1 MSDQTRYKIEV
12 CCEGVVSTVRIRG
25 RKRYLLEKAFLDEL
39 VGHPYPAHLPLRPI
53 PDPHGDLYVLDR
65 AQVAA
70 YGAFRRRMRKVE
82 NSMSV
87 SKVQAQLDRGGNSSI
102 PSEFQSFCFSLA
114 MGFSYADSTPQ
125 KMVQYAVNTLS
136 REEKEAAVRFLDRV
150 AEGNYDAEN
159 LQRVWDKVVADLG
172 LVFEG
177 DVRAFFLNIRLEMAK
192 VFKPS
197 HARRHSR
204 R

>member
-1 MSDQTRYKIEV
+1 
-12 CCEGVVSTVRIRG
+12 
-25 RKRYLLEKAFLDEL
+25 
-39 VGHPYPAHLPLRPI
+39 
-53 PDPHGDLYVLDR
+53 
-65 AQVAA
+65 
-70 YGAFRRRMRKVE
+70 MRKVE
-82 NSMSV
+82 NSMPA

-114 MGFSYADSTPQ
+114 MGFRYADSTPQ

-136 REEKEAAVRFLDRV
+136 REEKEAAVRFLDRI
-150 AEGNYDAEN
+150 AEGNYDAED
-159 LQRVWDKVVADLG
+159 LQRVWDKGVADLG
-172 LVFEG
+172 LVFKG
-177 DVRAFFLNIRLEMAK
+177 DVRAFFLNIRSEMVK